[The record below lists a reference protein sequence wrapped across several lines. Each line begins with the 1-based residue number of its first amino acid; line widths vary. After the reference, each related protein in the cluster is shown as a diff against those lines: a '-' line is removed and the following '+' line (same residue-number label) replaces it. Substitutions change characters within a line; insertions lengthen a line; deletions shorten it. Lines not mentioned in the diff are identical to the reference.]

1 MGMSQRAATVISEM
15 GERWGVQ
22 SGWGEGSMAG
32 GKENDVRRRY
42 ADDKQKSAL
51 CIFEV
56 IFA

>member
-1 MGMSQRAATVISEM
+1 MSRRAAIVISEM